1 MFSVGLAARW
11 ESQVLEAPG
20 CPSPPAATHATPCAL
35 HRPGTQ
41 GDLNGTKNGQ
51 QACPRHTPSARL
63 AGQHPLEDTRP
74 ERRPHRH
81 GPCPNER
88 GAEWAPC
95 GTGCVCLG
103 EGAGIRDLS
112 SRKAEHRWPHA
123 PVTLGPSCALEG
135 GCSAGARRSRDRSQ
149 VQTPRDRSPPPH

>member
-1 MFSVGLAARW
+1 MG
-11 ESQVLEAPG
+11 ESGSGSSRLPQPTRGHPRHAVCTPPSRDPG
-20 CPSPPAATHATPCAL
+20 GPE
-35 HRPGTQ
+35 RDQ
-41 GDLNGTKNGQ
+41 NGQ